1 MPISSLFVSIFGPD
15 GSGKSTQAR
24 ILANYLSSRGFSV
37 KIAWIRSYHTVACI
51 LSEFIARLSPHA
63 VTLNTHGDVIRL
75 NRISAGSAGRLMWT
89 LIEFASLLPLVI
101 FRVYLPLSMGNV
113 VIAERYLPDSIVSI
127 AYTLNNPDF
136 DSCFVS
142 KTMLRLIPRNSILIY
157 LDSSYEEVKK
167 RRGVMTD
174 PEDFLRFQREMY
186 ERLSKRTKA
195 VKIDTAQQS
204 VEGTAK
210 IIRSL
215 LRCHK

>member
-1 MPISSLFVSIFGPD
+1 
-15 GSGKSTQAR
+15 
-24 ILANYLSSRGFSV
+24 
-37 KIAWIRSYHTVACI
+37 
-51 LSEFIARLSPHA
+51 
-63 VTLNTHGDVIRL
+63 
-75 NRISAGSAGRLMWT
+75 
-89 LIEFASLLPLVI
+89 
-101 FRVYLPLSMGNV
+101 MGNV